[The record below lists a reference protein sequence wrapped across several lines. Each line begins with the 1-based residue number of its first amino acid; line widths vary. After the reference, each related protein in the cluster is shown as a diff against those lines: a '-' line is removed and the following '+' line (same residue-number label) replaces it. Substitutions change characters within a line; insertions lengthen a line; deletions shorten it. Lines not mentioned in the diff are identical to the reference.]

1 MEGLKSNSSF
11 NTECPVAII
20 TVILKSSDYY
30 TDMPFVGVG
39 ILQYK
44 RFTFAVDVVQG
55 CPNISHGEQYET
67 QDSAQGST
75 INHGAIWFRKYTEK

>member
-11 NTECPVAII
+11 NTERPVATI

-30 TDMPFVGVG
+30 SDMPFVGVG

-44 RFTFAVDVVQG
+44 RFTFAVDVKQG
-55 CPNISHGEQYET
+55 CLNISHGEQLET
-67 QDSAQGST
+67 QEGAHGST
-75 INHGAIWFRKYTEK
+75 INHGAIWFRKYVEK